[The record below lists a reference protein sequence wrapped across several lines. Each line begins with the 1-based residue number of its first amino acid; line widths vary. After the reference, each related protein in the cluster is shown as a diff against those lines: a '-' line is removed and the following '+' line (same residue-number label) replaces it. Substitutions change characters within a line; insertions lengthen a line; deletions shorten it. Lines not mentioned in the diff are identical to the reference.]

1 MVLSDLSRYHN
12 LCAVVFNCVQ
22 KGHVCLDERL
32 LKMILI
38 EIDLIKIEFEVK

>member
-1 MVLSDLSRYHN
+1 MWWRASVSD
-12 LCAVVFNCVQ
+12 
-22 KGHVCLDERL
+22 VCLDERL